1 MPSVEQKVGHFLT
14 HKVRRRNHLTPK
26 SLSYGPGPG
35 PSSGAKRSA
44 AEEAAEPRKE
54 KMGLGGR
61 RKQTGQHNRKS
72 ETLASNNLLLF
83 LPMATRRSFGH

>member
-14 HKVRRRNHLTPK
+14 HKVRRRNHLTPE

-54 KMGLGGR
+54 KMGLGGPGR
-61 RKQTGQHNRKS
+61 VPPRVPCEKGK
-72 ETLASNNLLLF
+72 
-83 LPMATRRSFGH
+83 G